1 MQHRF
6 LLIPAAA
13 IVAAA
18 PVAVAYD
25 LQTLEEAQQRLYPGA
40 KLTPFEFKL
49 SPEQFSQL
57 KSEY

>member
-6 LLIPAAA
+6 LLIPAA
-13 IVAAA
+13 IMVAAA
-18 PVAVAYD
+18 PLAIAHD

-49 SPEQFSQL
+49 TPEQF
-57 KSEY
+57 